1 MQGTLYSMTTDSDPE
16 PVKTDPKVDVM
27 YHFALKYMYTFL
39 DEHPERRQHLLNAM
53 KEIDTIFAN
62 REEFAKTCEEIE
74 KSASKIVDY
83 VSDERISPDN
93 ACAAVETIS
102 SNIILDIIGAMAHS
116 IVSKGEWLKVAL
128 NVEES
133 SEQALLQKILHISK
147 SYSPTVSLDKKL
159 YKIFVE
165 RKSIVDA
172 ALGATRVPDEIYSV
186 VKRLMVIDLDEDI
199 VDDVESTKK
208 VPTLKTMK
216 GYRLAAQ
223 REAPWKVVSA
233 RVLVASQNIRTS
245 GNLNNVEPIL
255 AVIRSIQ
262 TEANLLV
269 PGTGMTIDEYCD
281 SAYRRI
287 ALEIPREFV
296 SDVLAGVVRSEN
308 EYPHAAGL
316 GSAMQKQKKG
326 LPAKDLVLEYNNLG
340 RLWRILLIRDPSPGR
355 QRVWNE
361 TLTLGASHTARAVP
375 SAALFH
381 AAHTAPSEALF
392 ARFKK
397 CAVDVLAVD
406 ASAIVPEA
414 SFGID
419 LNADSL
425 DLVELVMALEE
436 EFGIEVPESDL
447 EGVDT
452 VAKAFAL
459 VTSKVQ

>member
-1 MQGTLYSMTTDSDPE
+1 M
-16 PVKTDPKVDVM
+16 
-27 YHFALKYMYTFL
+27 
-39 DEHPERRQHLLNAM
+39 
-53 KEIDTIFAN
+53 
-62 REEFAKTCEEIE
+62 
-74 KSASKIVDY
+74 
-83 VSDERISPDN
+83 
-93 ACAAVETIS
+93 
-102 SNIILDIIGAMAHS
+102 
-116 IVSKGEWLKVAL
+116 
-128 NVEES
+128 
-133 SEQALLQKILHISK
+133 
-147 SYSPTVSLDKKL
+147 
-159 YKIFVE
+159 
-165 RKSIVDA
+165 
-172 ALGATRVPDEIYSV
+172 
-186 VKRLMVIDLDEDI
+186 
-199 VDDVESTKK
+199 
-208 VPTLKTMK
+208 
-216 GYRLAAQ
+216 
-223 REAPWKVVSA
+223 
-233 RVLVASQNIRTS
+233 
-245 GNLNNVEPIL
+245 
-255 AVIRSIQ
+255 
-262 TEANLLV
+262 V
-269 PGTGMTIDEYCD
+269 PGTDMAIDEYCD

-287 ALEIPREFV
+287 ALEIPREFA

-316 GSAMQKQKKG
+316 GSAMKKQKKG

-340 RLWRILLIRDPSPGR
+340 RLWRIFLVRDPSPGC

-361 TLTLGASHTARAVP
+361 TLTLGAS
-375 SAALFH
+375 H

-419 LNADSL
+419 LDADSL